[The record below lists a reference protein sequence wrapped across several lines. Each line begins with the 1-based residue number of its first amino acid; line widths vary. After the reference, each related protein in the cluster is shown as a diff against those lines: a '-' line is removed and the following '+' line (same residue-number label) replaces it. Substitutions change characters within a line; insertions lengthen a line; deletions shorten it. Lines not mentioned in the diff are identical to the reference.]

1 MGTLWQDIRYGIR
14 MLRKYPG
21 FTAVAVL
28 TLALGIG
35 ANTAVFTLVDALLLK
50 SLPGVQ
56 DPQRLVLVTDNGWPA
71 LAYPLYERLRDDSR
85 SLSGL
90 FTATGIDR
98 RKMTIAGSGTGE
110 EEPVWAQAV
119 SGDFFGVL
127 GVSAV
132 LGRVLTPSDDRPG
145 DPRAVAVISHGL
157 WQRRFRLDPAVVGS
171 TITLDDVP
179 FTIVGVAP
187 RGFFGFVVGRRPDVW
202 WPIQM
207 IPQVY
212 GPDWAMNLTSEDWGS
227 QWLQIVGRPKPGV
240 SNEQA
245 RAELDVIFQ
254 QMRRAQAEELGLSG
268 SKKQDY
274 LSHRIELR
282 SAATGFT
289 SLRGELRQLLYI
301 LMVIVGLVLLVACT
315 NLGGLLLA
323 RGAARGREFSVR
335 AALGAGRLALMRQLM
350 TESLLL
356 AGFGGALGLF
366 LAQWGVHL
374 LVRYIPGYGETVLL
388 QLTPDLKV
396 LAFTFLVSVGAA
408 LLFGLLPA
416 WRGTRYGVVT
426 ALKDQAGNV
435 MGRQSSQLW
444 NKALMVVQIALSC
457 CLLIGAG
464 LFVRTLQKLAT
475 LDVGFDRENLLVFE
489 LNPGR
494 GYDNNA
500 RRADLYEEVR
510 QRVQNLPSVRS
521 VSLSSIRSL
530 GGSQLG
536 WAPRK
541 VMVEGRD
548 PTTSEGLDM
557 RGIAV
562 ARGYF
567 RTMGIPL
574 LLGRDF
580 QPQDEP
586 PAQAGQGIQSP
597 RPVVI
602 DQTGARK
609 LFGNENP
616 VGKLLQ
622 GSGRR
627 SSWPPMEVIGVIGD
641 VIHKDLR
648 EGASLVS
655 IYFLET
661 CRSGFMEFFHVRT
674 QGSPLAVADGIRQ
687 AVRELDPHVEVTRL
701 RTVDELVN
709 DQLRRERML
718 SQLAGFFSLS
728 ALALACLGLYGILSY
743 AVARRTP
750 EIGLRIALGAQKHNV
765 LAAVIRDGMTLTLI
779 GCGLGVLL
787 AAGMTRVV
795 SGLLYGVTPTDPLTF
810 ILTVLLLGA
819 VAFVACWLP
828 ARRAARIDP
837 MTALRYE

>member
-1 MGTLWQDIRYGIR
+1 MGTLWQDVRYGAR
-14 MLRKYPG
+14 MLVKSPG

-35 ANTAVFTLVDALLLK
+35 ANTAIFSLIDALLLK
-50 SLPGVQ
+50 SLPGVK
-56 DPQRLVLVTDNGWPA
+56 DPQRLVLVTDNGGPN
-71 LAYPLYERLRDDSR
+71 LAYPLYERLRDGSR

-90 FTATGIDR
+90 FTAAGIDKR
-98 RKMTIAGSGTGE
+98 RMMVAGSGVDE
-110 EEPVWAQAV
+110 QEPVWAQAV

-127 GVSAV
+127 GVSAA
-132 LGRVLTPSDDRPG
+132 LGRTLTPNDDRPG
-145 DPRAVAVISHGL
+145 DPHPVAVISHGL
-157 WQRRFRLDPAVVGS
+157 WQRRFQLNPAVVGS

-207 IPQVY
+207 LPQIY

-227 QWLQIVGRPKPGV
+227 QWLQIAGRPKPGV
-240 SNEQA
+240 ANEKA
-245 RAELDVIFQ
+245 RAELDVIFK
-254 QMRRAQAEELGLSG
+254 QMRRAQADVLGLSG
-268 SKKQDY
+268 DKREDY

-289 SLRGELRQLLYI
+289 RLRGEFQRLLFV
-301 LMVIVGLVLLVACT
+301 LMAVVGLVLLVACT
-315 NLGGLLLA
+315 NLAGLLLA

-335 AALGAGRLALMRQLM
+335 AALGAGRLTLVRQLM
-350 TESLLL
+350 MESLLL
-356 AGFGGALGLF
+356 AILGGALGLLF
-366 LAQWGVHL
+366 AQWGVRL
-374 LVRYIPGYGETVLL
+374 LAHYIPGYGEAVLL
-388 QLTPDLKV
+388 QLAPDLKI
-396 LAFTFLVSVGAA
+396 LAFTFLVSVGTA

-416 WRGTRYGVVT
+416 WRSTRYEIVT
-426 ALKDQAGNV
+426 VLKDQAGNV
-435 MGRQSSQLW
+435 MGRRSSQFW
-444 NKALMVVQIALSC
+444 NKGFVVTQIALSC

-464 LFVRTLQKLAT
+464 LFVRTMQKLQA

-494 GYDNNA
+494 GYDDNT
-500 RRADLYEEVR
+500 RRASLYEEVR
-510 QRVQNLPSVRS
+510 RRVQDLPSVRS
-521 VSLSSIRSL
+521 VSLSSLRSL
-530 GGSQLG
+530 GGSEIG
-536 WAPRK
+536 WAPGK
-541 VMVEGRD
+541 VAVAGRD
-548 PTTSEGLDM
+548 STAGEGLDM
-557 RGIAV
+557 RGVAV
-562 ARGYF
+562 GGGYF
-567 RTMGIPL
+567 RTMGVPL

-580 QPQDEP
+580 QPPDEP
-586 PAQAGQGIQSP
+586 TAQAGPGIQTP
-597 RPVVI
+597 RPVII

-627 SSWPPMEVIGVIGD
+627 SSWPPMEVIGVVGD

-648 EGASLVS
+648 DDAACVC

-661 CRSGFMEFFHVRT
+661 CRSGHMEFFHVKT

-687 AVRELDPHVEVTRL
+687 VVRALDPRVEVARL
-701 RTVDELVN
+701 QMVDDLVT

-728 ALALACLGLYGILSY
+728 ALALACLGLYGVLSY
-743 AVARRTP
+743 AVARRTR
-750 EIGLRIALGAQKHNV
+750 EIGLRIALGAQKYNM

-779 GCGLGVLL
+779 GCVLGVLL
-787 AAGMTRVV
+787 AAGLTRVV
-795 SGLLYGVTPTDPLTF
+795 AGLLYGVTPTDPLTF
-810 ILTVLLLGA
+810 AVTVLLLGI
-819 VAFVACWLP
+819 VALVSCWLP

-837 MTALRYE
+837 MAALRYE

>member
-289 SLRGELRQLLYI
+289 WLRGDLRQLLYI

-356 AGFGGALGLF
+356 AGSGGALGLL

-408 LLFGLLPA
+408 VLFGLLPA
-416 WRGTRYGVVT
+416 WRGTRYDVVT
-426 ALKDQAGNV
+426 ALKDQASNV

-444 NKALMVVQIALSC
+444 NKTLMVAQIALSC

-464 LFVRTLQKLAT
+464 LFARTLQKLAT
-475 LDVGFDRENLLVFE
+475 LDVGLDRENLLVFQ
-489 LNPGR
+489 LDPGK
-494 GYDNNA
+494 GYDDA
-500 RRADLYEEVR
+500 RRGSLYDQVLQRLRDLPGVCSASMS
-510 QRVQNLPSVRS
+510 NLQ
-521 VSLSSIRSL
+521 SL
-530 GGSQLG
+530 GGSENG
-536 WAPRK
+536 YGPTK
-541 VMVEGRD
+541 V
-548 PTTSEGLDM
+548 
-557 RGIAV
+557 AV
-562 ARGYF
+562 AGGVLTDEDGLEVRGTAVTRDYF
-567 RTMGIPL
+567 QTMGIPL
-574 LLGRDF
+574 LRGRDF
-580 QPQDEP
+580 GPQDEP
-586 PAQAGQGIQSP
+586 TAQAGQATPSS
-597 RPVVI
+597 RPVII
-602 DQTGARK
+602 DRTSARR
-609 LFGNENP
+609 LFGEGNP
-616 VGKLLQ
+616 LGQLLQ
-622 GSGRR
+622 GRGRGVP
-627 SSWPPMEVIGVIGD
+627 WPSLEVIGVVGD
-641 VIHKDLR
+641 VIHKELR
-648 EGASLVS
+648 DGTRISL
-655 IYFLET
+655 YGLET
-661 CRSGFMEFFHVRT
+661 CRTCGALAFFHVRT
-674 QGSPLAVADGIRQ
+674 LGRPLAVAGGIRQ
-687 AVRELDPHVEVTRL
+687 VVRELDPQVEVAGLHTE
-701 RTVDELVN
+701 DELVN

-743 AVARRTP
+743 AVARRTR
-750 EIGLRIALGAQKHNV
+750 EIGLRIALGAQKYNV
-765 LAAVIRDGMTLTLI
+765 LAAVVRDGMTLTLI

-795 SGLLYGVTPTDPLTF
+795 SGLLYGVTPTDPVTF
-810 ILTVLLLGA
+810 AVTVLLLSV
-819 VAFVACWLP
+819 VALVSCWLP
-828 ARRAARIDP
+828 ARRAAKIDP
-837 MTALRYE
+837 MVALRCE

>member
-1 MGTLWQDIRYGIR
+1 MGALWQDIRYGMR

-21 FTAVAVL
+21 FTTVAVL

-35 ANTAVFTLVDALLLK
+35 ANTAVFTLADALLLK

-56 DPQRLVLVTDNGWPA
+56 NAQRLVLVTDNGWPA
-71 LAYPLYERLRDDSR
+71 SSYPLYERLRDDSR

-90 FTATGIDR
+90 FTAAGIDR
-98 RKMTIAGSGTGE
+98 RKMMVAGSGTGE

-127 GVSAV
+127 GVSAA
-132 LGRVLTPSDDRPG
+132 LGRVLTPNDDRPG
-145 DPRAVAVISHGL
+145 DPHPVAVISHGL

-171 TITLDDVP
+171 TLTLDDVP

-187 RGFFGFVVGRRPDVW
+187 RGFFGFVVGRQPDVW

-245 RAELDVIFQ
+245 RAELDVIFK

-289 SLRGELRQLLYI
+289 SLRAELRQLLYI
-301 LMVIVGLVLLVACT
+301 LMGIVGFVLLVACT

-335 AALGAGRLALMRQLM
+335 AALGAGRPALMRQLM

-356 AGFGGALGLF
+356 AGLGGTLGLL
-366 LAQWGVHL
+366 LAQWGVRL
-374 LVRYIPGYGETVLL
+374 LTRYIPGYGETVLL

-416 WRGTRYGVVT
+416 WRGTRYDVVT
-426 ALKDQAGNV
+426 AIKDQAGNV
-435 MGRQSSQLW
+435 MGRQSSQFW
-444 NKALMVVQIALSC
+444 NKTLMVAQIALSC

-475 LDVGFDRENLLVFE
+475 LDVGFDRENLLVFQV
-489 LNPGR
+489 NPGK
-494 GYDNNA
+494 GYDDV
-500 RRADLYEEVR
+500 RRGNLYDQVL
-510 QRVQNLPSVRS
+510 QRVRNLPGVRS
-521 VSLSSIRSL
+521 ASMSNLQSL
-530 GGSQLG
+530 GGSENG
-536 WAPRK
+536 YGPRR
-541 VMVEGRD
+541 VAVAGGVLTDE
-548 PTTSEGLDM
+548 EGLDV
-557 RGIAV
+557 RGTAV
-562 ARGYF
+562 TRDYF
-567 RTMGIPL
+567 QTMGIPL
-574 LLGRDF
+574 LMGRDF
-580 QPQDEP
+580 GPQDEP
-586 PAQAGQGIQSP
+586 TAQAGQATPSSC
-597 RPVVI
+597 PVII
-602 DQTGARK
+602 DRTSAHR
-609 LFGNENP
+609 LFGEENP
-616 VGKLLQ
+616 LGQFLQ
-622 GSGRR
+622 GRGRGV
-627 SSWPPMEVIGVIGD
+627 SWPPLEVIGVVGD
-641 VIHKDLR
+641 VIHKELR
-648 EGASLVS
+648 DGTRISL
-655 IYFLET
+655 YGLET
-661 CRSGFMEFFHVRT
+661 CHTCGALAFFHVRT
-674 QGSPLAVADGIRQ
+674 LGRPLAVTGGIRQ
-687 AVRELDPHVEVTRL
+687 VVRELDPQVEVADLHTEA
-701 RTVDELVN
+701 ELVN

-743 AVARRTP
+743 AVARRTR

-765 LAAVIRDGMTLTLI
+765 LAAVLRDGMTLTLI

-787 AAGMTRVV
+787 AAGMIRVI

-810 ILTVLLLGA
+810 VLTMVLLGA
-819 VAFVACWLP
+819 VALVSCWLP

-837 MTALRYE
+837 MTALRCE

>member
-1 MGTLWQDIRYGIR
+1 MRTLWQDIRYAVR
-14 MLRKYPG
+14 MLRKYAG

-50 SLPGVQ
+50 SLPEVQ
-56 DPQRLVLVTDNGWPA
+56 NPQRLVLVTDNGWPA

-90 FTATGIDR
+90 FTAAGIDR
-98 RKMTIAGSGTGE
+98 RKMTVAGSGTGE

-127 GVSAV
+127 GVSGV
-132 LGRVLTPSDDRPG
+132 LGRILTPSDDRPG
-145 DPRAVAVISHGL
+145 DPRPVAVISHGL
-157 WQRRFRLDPAVVGS
+157 WQRRFRLNPAVVGS

-240 SNEQA
+240 SKEQA
-245 RAELDVIFQ
+245 RAELDVIFK
-254 QMRRAQAEELGLSG
+254 QMRRAQAEVLGLSG
-268 SKKQDY
+268 NKKQDY

-289 SLRGELRQLLYI
+289 WLRGEFRQLLYI
-301 LMVIVGLVLLVACT
+301 LIVIVGLVLLVACT

-356 AGFGGALGLF
+356 AGFGGALGLL
-366 LAQWGVHL
+366 LAQWGVRL
-374 LVRYIPGYGETVLL
+374 LTRYIPGYGETVLL

-396 LAFTFLVSVGAA
+396 LAFTFLASVGAA

-416 WRGTRYGVVT
+416 WRGTRYDVVT

-435 MGRQSSQLW
+435 MGRQSSRLW
-444 NKALMVVQIALSC
+444 NKTLMVAQIALSC

-475 LDVGFDRENLLVFE
+475 LDVGFDRENLLVFQ
-489 LNPGR
+489 LNPGK
-494 GYDNNA
+494 GYDDA
-500 RRADLYEEVR
+500 RRGNLYDQVL
-510 QRVQNLPSVRS
+510 QRVRNLPGVHSAS
-521 VSLSSIRSL
+521 MSNLQSL
-530 GGSQLG
+530 GGSERG
-536 WAPRK
+536 YGPTK
-541 VMVEGRD
+541 VAVAGGLLTDE
-548 PTTSEGLDM
+548 EGLDV
-557 RGIAV
+557 RGTAV
-562 ARGYF
+562 TRDYF
-567 RTMGIPL
+567 QTMGIPL
-574 LLGRDF
+574 LRGRDF
-580 QPQDEP
+580 GPQDEP
-586 PAQAGQGIQSP
+586 TAQAGQVTPSS
-597 RPVVI
+597 RPVII
-602 DQTGARK
+602 DRASAHR
-609 LFGNENP
+609 LFGEGNP
-616 VGKLLQ
+616 LGQLLQ
-622 GSGRR
+622 GRGRGV
-627 SSWPPMEVIGVIGD
+627 SWPPLEVIGVVGD
-641 VIHKDLR
+641 VIHKELR
-648 EGASLVS
+648 DGTRISL
-655 IYFLET
+655 YGLET
-661 CRSGFMEFFHVRT
+661 CHTCGALAFFHVRT
-674 QGSPLAVADGIRQ
+674 LGRPLAVAGGIRQ
-687 AVRELDPHVEVTRL
+687 VVRELDPQVEVAGPHTE
-701 RTVDELVN
+701 DELVN

-743 AVARRTP
+743 AVARRTR
-750 EIGLRIALGAQKHNV
+750 EIGLRIALGATPNDV
-765 LAAVIRDGMTLTLI
+765 LSVVVREGLTLTLI
-779 GCGLGVLL
+779 GCGVGVAL
-787 AAGMTRVV
+787 ALALTRFVA
-795 SGLLYGVTPTDPLTF
+795 SLLYGVTPIDPFTF
-810 ILTVLLLGA
+810 GGVTLALMA
-819 VAFVACWLP
+819 VALLACYLP

-837 MTALRYE
+837 MVALRYE